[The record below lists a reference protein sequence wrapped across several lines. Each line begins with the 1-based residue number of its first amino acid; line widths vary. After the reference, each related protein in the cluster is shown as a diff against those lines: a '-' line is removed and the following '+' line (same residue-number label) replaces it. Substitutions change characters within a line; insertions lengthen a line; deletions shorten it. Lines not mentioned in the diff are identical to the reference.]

1 MPPGPDGPSRR
12 DRGRLWP
19 AINTTTAPA
28 GDARRWEGVTLPRLE
43 SVITEVTV
51 FNEGARVTREV
62 VVVAEGGK
70 LPTEIEI
77 PGLPLSAFD
86 PTVGVRVAGV
96 DGSAEVWASQ
106 VRVGLYA
113 REPDE
118 VPDTPADDE
127 RKRVRRALASTK
139 RALQRIDQEIEM
151 LSGIR
156 VPDRPQP
163 EEGKPPP
170 ASPMAARVALEQ
182 FCDEA
187 IGDRIE
193 RLRELR
199 QTQRQLTREQQQLAD
214 AAQRASSATEVKA
227 GDLAKVVLAR
237 LESNGAPITSATLL
251 VDYIVPGARWVPA
264 YQIRL
269 EGDAS
274 AAAIQHRALVT
285 QHSGEDW
292 RNVRLSLS
300 TASPLSYSAL
310 PELTSI
316 RIGRAQPPPPSK
328 PGFRPPPRG
337 ALALFDDYDRGLHQ
351 AREHL
356 PRLGGW
362 KPPSTPLTAL
372 APAAPRI
379 QLPSKRPAP
388 PPPPPPG
395 GMVMA
400 AAAPPEAPASRSART
415 LGITRAVGNDDITGS
430 GAPVTAAL
438 EAYSDELMDDYDD
451 SAELGI
457 EADFDDFDGAALDKV
472 AEVDVS
478 GESTAHYAPLP
489 KKRAKGRGGATPADV
504 MLEAMLFT
512 SLRLSGPDAA
522 AQRGRLVPSDQAQT
536 YLEVLTR
543 GKLRV
548 TIDVM
553 SVVQQATRGA
563 RASTELPLPP
573 GTNDIRRSKGSFD
586 FIYSTDAV
594 VDVESDYTWH
604 SVPVGTRTA
613 EADVRYVVVPR
624 EDTSV
629 FRVATLHNPLDGPL
643 LPGPAEVYVGGEYV
657 LTTQLP
663 TVAPRGELKLGLGVE
678 QAIKCARNTHYREE
692 RSGEERVAMTELKH
706 TVTIDLFN
714 HLSRAA
720 VVEVRERIP
729 QPAPDAEV
737 VVDEAGVEPTWEPYT
752 QEERG
757 HPVEGGRRW
766 QVTLAPG
773 AKQTLKGGYVVKLY
787 AVNEIVGGN
796 RREA

>member
-1 MPPGPDGPSRR
+1 LPSL
-12 DRGRLWP
+12 D
-19 AINTTTAPA
+19 
-28 GDARRWEGVTLPRLE
+28 

-62 VVVAEGGK
+62 TVVAEGGV
-70 LPTEIEI
+70 LPSDIEV

-86 PTVGVRVAGV
+86 PTVVVRVGEV
-96 DGSAEVWASQ
+96 EGEGEVWASQ

-113 REPDE
+113 REPSE
-118 VPDTPADDE
+118 VPETPADED
-127 RKRVRRALASTK
+127 RKANRRALDKTR
-139 RALQRIDQEIEM
+139 RAIARIDQEVEM

-156 VPDRPQP
+156 VPDRPDP

-187 IGDRIE
+187 IGARIQKL
-193 RLRELR
+193 RALREDKRRLELER
-199 QTQRQLTREQQQLAD
+199 DQLAD
-214 AAQRASSATEVKA
+214 AERRASTATEVKA
-227 GDLAKVVLAR
+227 GDLAKVVLAK
-237 LESNGAPITSATLL
+237 LEATGGPLKTVTLL
-251 VDYIVPGARWVPA
+251 VDYLVPGARWVPA

-269 EGDAS
+269 EKDAS
-274 AAAIQHRALVT
+274 AAAIQHRALIT

-292 RNVRLSLS
+292 RHVRLNLS
-300 TASPLSYSAL
+300 TASPLSYSEL
-310 PELTSI
+310 PELSSI

-328 PGFRPPPRG
+328 PGFRPPPKG

-351 AREHL
+351 AREQL
-356 PRLGGW
+356 PPLGGW
-362 KPPSTPLTAL
+362 RPPDTPLSPL
-372 APAAPRI
+372 APAAPRV
-379 QLPSKRPAP
+379 QPPHRRLSNEHVPRRRPAP
-388 PPPPPPG
+388 PPG
-395 GMVMA
+395 
-400 AAAPPEAPASRSART
+400 AAPPLEPIQAFR
-415 LGITRAVGNDDITGS
+415 GAVGNDDITGS
-430 GAPVTAAL
+430 GVAVAAAL
-438 EAYSDELMDDYDD
+438 EESDALLDDFDDD
-451 SAELGI
+451 SGALEMASDLKG
-457 EADFDDFDGAALDKV
+457 DFDGAKLEALADIS
-472 AEVDVS
+472 A
-478 GESTAHYAPLP
+478 ESTAHYHAPTP
-489 KKRAKGRGGATPADV
+489 KKRVRRGGGGAAPAGAL
-504 MLEAMLFT
+504 LEAMMFT
-512 SLRLSGPDAA
+512 SLRLSGPDTS
-522 AQRGRLVPSDQAQT
+522 AQRGRLMPSDRTQT

-553 SVVQQATRGA
+553 SIVDQATRGA
-563 RASTELPLPP
+563 RASNDLPLPP
-573 GTNDIRRSKGSFD
+573 GTNDVRRSKGSFD

-594 VDVESDYTWH
+594 IDVESDYTWH
-604 SVPVGTRTA
+604 SVPVGTRA
-613 EADVRYVVVPR
+613 ADADVRYVVVPR

-629 FRVATLHNPLDGPL
+629 FRVATLVNPLDGPL

-663 TVAPRGELKLGLGVE
+663 TVAPRGELTLGLGVE

-714 HLSRAA
+714 HLPRAA
-720 VVEVRERIP
+720 AIEVRERIP

-737 VVDEAGVEPTWEPYT
+737 VVDEAGVSPAWQPYR

-757 HPVEGGRRW
+757 QPVEGGRCW
-766 QVTLAPG
+766 NVVLDPG